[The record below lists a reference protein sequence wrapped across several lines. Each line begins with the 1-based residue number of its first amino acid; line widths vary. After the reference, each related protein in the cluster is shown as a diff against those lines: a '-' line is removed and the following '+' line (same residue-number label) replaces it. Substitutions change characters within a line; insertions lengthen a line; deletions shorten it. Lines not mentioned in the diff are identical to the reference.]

1 VTPEEFAKW
10 KMRRRGGKRPLTA
23 EEIEARRVAGLE
35 KYRAENPD
43 WATKNRNWSDG
54 VKNEYERQAKRKKC
68 KGKTKQGTDC
78 PAMATPSGS
87 GYCSTHEQQGMQVG
101 DTVKKIRICQL
112 CLRNPAD
119 PTTETNYCKQCYEAR
134 VAAGKRIAAGKEIDI
149 HAIDYDP
156 DNPLGNVDEL

>member
-1 VTPEEFAKW
+1 MTPEEYAKR
-10 KMRRRGGKRPLTA
+10 KMRRRSGKQPCTVEEA
-23 EEIEARRVAGLE
+23 ERRRLAAIE
-35 KYRAENPD
+35 KYRRENPD

-54 VKNEYERQAKRKKC
+54 VKQEYERQAKRKKC

-101 DTVKKIRICQL
+101 DTPLSIRICQL

-119 PTTETNYCKQCYEAR
+119 PETETNYCADCYKQR
-134 VAAGKRIAAGKEIDI
+134 VAVGKRIAAGEDVPQPGD
-149 HAIDYDP
+149 IDYDGLP
-156 DNPLGNVDEL
+156 GSVNDL